1 MSKEPTYAEAF
12 TELQQIVN
20 EIETGDVSVDILALK
35 VKRAVQLIRICK
47 LKLSSTEEEV
57 NLILKELVQACLTD
71 GV

>member
-57 NLILKELVQACLTD
+57 NLILKELEDQDRA
-71 GV
+71 